1 MADGNV
7 IASTSEREPAGE
19 SSLAESAVWALER
32 AYPEASARRL
42 FGEDGVRLWIG
53 FGAGMLGALLFGG
66 DAVLV
71 AVSAALTSFF
81 LASLA
86 FRISLVLA
94 APGAQADATAATRLL
109 HDEGLPCVTILLPL
123 FREAASLPGLAR
135 AIDALDYPREK
146 LDILL
151 ILERE
156 DEETIEAARA
166 LALDARWRIVLVPPT
181 APQTKPKACNY
192 ALHFARGTLTVI
204 YDAEDEPE
212 PDQLRKAATRFST
225 ADDRL
230 ACLQAKLNFYNASE
244 NWLTRLFTIEYSMW
258 FDTFLPALH
267 RLRLPIPLGGTSNI
281 FRTQILR
288 EAGGWDPFNVT
299 EDADLGLR
307 LARLGYRVEVL
318 DSTTFE
324 EANCRLGNWLR
335 QRSRW
340 MKGYMQTYV
349 VHQRSA
355 RAMAAAAGRR
365 SLLTLHLFVGGTVFA
380 ALANPWL
387 IAASAFDL
395 AAGAAGK
402 TSPLPHPLPEL
413 NLFALVFGNLV
424 FVALAAIAPLKRGL
438 KGLAPSA
445 LLAPLY
451 WQMTSI
457 AAYKALWQLFRR
469 PHFWEKTEHMIS
481 SAARNRAAPP
491 GALHSEVLQRNRARA
506 T

>member
-1 MADGNV
+1 MPDGNV
-7 IASTSEREPAGE
+7 AAAAREREPADDC
-19 SSLAESAVWALER
+19 SLVENAVWALDR
-32 AYPEASARRL
+32 SDPKASARRL
-42 FGEDGVRLWIG
+42 FGRSGIQLG
-53 FGAGMLGALLFGG
+53 LGCGAGIVGALIFGG
-66 DAVLV
+66 DAILV
-71 AVSAALTSFF
+71 AVAAALTCFF
-81 LASLA
+81 LVSLT
-86 FRISLVLA
+86 FRIGLVLA
-94 APGAQADATAATRLL
+94 AATPPLQHAVATRRLRD
-109 HDEGLPCVTILLPL
+109 DELPPVTILLPL
-123 FREAASLPGLAR
+123 FREAASLPGLAC
-135 AIDALDYPREK
+135 AIDKLDYPREK

-151 ILERE
+151 VLECE
-156 DEETIEAARA
+156 DEETIVAARA
-166 LALDARWRIVLVPPT
+166 LAFDERWRIVLVPPA

-192 ALHFARGTLTVI
+192 ALHFARGSLTVI

-212 PDQLRKAATRFST
+212 PDQLRKAAERFSC
-225 ADDRL
+225 ADGRL
-230 ACLQAKLNFYNASE
+230 ACLQAKLNFYNADE

-267 RLRLPIPLGGTSNI
+267 RLHLPIPLGGTSNI
-281 FRTQILR
+281 FRTRILR
-288 EAGGWDPFNVT
+288 EVGGWDPFNVT

-349 VHQRSA
+349 VHRRSA
-355 RAMAAAAGRR
+355 HEMAFAAGKR
-365 SLLTLHLFVGGTVFA
+365 SLLTLHLFVGGTVLA
-380 ALANPWL
+380 ALINPWL

-395 AAGAAGK
+395 LAGAAGRA
-402 TSPLPHPLPEL
+402 SPLPHPLPAL
-413 NLFALVFGNLV
+413 NMFALVFGNLV

-451 WQMTSI
+451 WQITSI

-469 PHFWEKTEHMIS
+469 PHFWEKTDHMIS
-481 SAARNRAAPP
+481 RNARNRAATP
-491 GALHSEVLQRNRARA
+491 EVLQRTRMRAN
-506 T
+506 